1 MKRSGLA
8 AALYVVLVF
17 LSGAV
22 VGIFAY
28 RLYTARTVSASVGV
42 APKPADFRKKY
53 VEEMTSRVHL
63 TAEQVTQL
71 GTILDESRNR
81 FNEEHS
87 RSKQQLAQI
96 HEDQVQKIH
105 EILTPAQVPEYEKYH
120 AERERERDAREK
132 ASKDRQPK

>member
-8 AALYVVLVF
+8 AAVYVALVF

-22 VGIFAY
+22 VGIFGY
-28 RLYTARTVSASVGV
+28 RLYTARTVNANVV
-42 APKPADFRKKY
+42 VNPKPADFRKKY
-53 VEEMTSRVHL
+53 VEELTQRVHL
-63 TAEQVTQL
+63 TPEQVAQL

-87 RSKQQLAQI
+87 RSKQQLSQI

-105 EILTPAQVPEYEKYH
+105 EILTPAQLPEYDKF
-120 AERERERDAREK
+120 RVERDKLREVREK
-132 ASKDRQPK
+132 ALQLHQK